1 MRACSRSRPKLNSET
16 LNLLLFV
23 YAIAK
28 FLALTGLGLAGVIV
42 VIAECCGFRF
52 VALGVEKVRGDRTLS
67 RSNRDGQLAVRV
79 LTATSPSRKVS
90 AA

>member
-1 MRACSRSRPKLNSET
+1 MNSET

-28 FLALTGLGLAGVIV
+28 FLAMTGLGLAGAIV

-52 VALGVEKVRGDRTLS
+52 VALGIEKVRG
-67 RSNRDGQLAVRV
+67 GQLATLSDRV
-79 LTATSPSRKVS
+79 PTNSAWATSPSRKVS